1 MGRKLVVLFLVLF
14 AVSMGSLSA
23 QEQLESNTP
32 SEFDVGIILN
42 YSYADLRDQNFK
54 EYIPTL
60 RFQWNML
67 PWLGLSATGYVNGE
81 EYASLVL
88 EAVLRAPL
96 GLIEPYV
103 ATGPG
108 YLVALSEDV
117 PVSGTSNF
125 AYNFRA
131 GFDVNVTDWFS
142 IGPGITLLIPDVV
155 DFFQNISTV
164 DMDYLKE
171 FSLIGIGV
179 KLRF

>member
-14 AVSMGSLSA
+14 AVSIGSVSA
-23 QEQLESNTP
+23 QDQLESNTP
-32 SEFDVGIILN
+32 SDFDVGVILN
-42 YSYADLRDQNFK
+42 YSYANLRDQNFK
-54 EYIPTL
+54 EFIPTI
-60 RFQWNML
+60 RFQFNML

-108 YLVALSEDV
+108 YLMALSEDASV
-117 PVSGTSNF
+117 GRTSNF

-131 GFDVNVTDWFS
+131 GFDINVTEWFS
-142 IGPGITLLIPDVV
+142 IGPGITLLIPDVI
-155 DFFQNISTV
+155 DFFQDLSAV
-164 DMDYLKE
+164 DMEYLKE
-171 FSLIGIGV
+171 FSLIGIGA

>member
-1 MGRKLVVLFLVLF
+1 MGRKLVVLFLVLL

-88 EAVLRAPL
+88 GMTGMSSFL
-96 GLIEPYV
+96 GGNPKGRSCRR
-103 ATGPG
+103 T
-108 YLVALSEDV
+108 
-117 PVSGTSNF
+117 
-125 AYNFRA
+125 R
-131 GFDVNVTDWFS
+131 
-142 IGPGITLLIPDVV
+142 
-155 DFFQNISTV
+155 
-164 DMDYLKE
+164 
-171 FSLIGIGV
+171 
-179 KLRF
+179 

>member
-81 EYASLVL
+81 EYASLVV

-125 AYNFRA
+125 AYNFLDWSCHHP
-131 GFDVNVTDWFS
+131 FDS
-142 IGPGITLLIPDVV
+142 GCRRLLPEHFHCGHGLSERVQSHRNRSEIA
-155 DFFQNISTV
+155 F
-164 DMDYLKE
+164 LA
-171 FSLIGIGV
+171 
-179 KLRF
+179 